1 MPGEMEGTA
10 AAERSKFTA
19 PATAAALLLIFGGWR
34 SGPAVADQLV
44 LPQAVERN
52 QPIEIVYRFEQP
64 ATGSGFLDVDW
75 NDIDG
80 RLVERRRVPFEL
92 ADAPQVGFSLDA
104 RRAVTMKNLLTVD
117 LSLDG
122 VDQLGNKFHRE
133 NREAGSFIASPSDI
147 RWWDFQIIMWQVHD
161 RAGYVALKRLGVT
174 AGMLPID
181 HASHKF
187 VPKWIEPLLDAD
199 LRFYLENIVTDF
211 YSSYHRWSGDRPVN
225 WRFLKA
231 KQRYWENPL
240 DLAALIREPSLS
252 DRDWLEEVG
261 DRLIRNVRG
270 LQPYRPLFYN
280 LGDEP
285 GIADLAAFWDFDFSE
300 ASLTGMRDWLQ
311 KRYDSLDALNQEWGS
326 DFTRWEEVMPMT
338 TREALQRSD
347 GNFAAWADFKEWMD
361 VAFARA
367 IERGTAAVHAA
378 DPEAIAAIEGAQI
391 PGWGG
396 YDYSRLA
403 ASVDAMETYDYGD
416 NVEIVR
422 SFNPKL
428 IMLVT
433 SGGHGPY
440 EKHRLWRET
449 LRGIRGLILWDEKN
463 EFVDKDGQV
472 GERGREAAP
481 YFAEIRGGLGA
492 LLINSRRHIDPIAV
506 LYSPASMR
514 VQWLLDRKTTGEDWT
529 QRDASAEYR
538 DNAIRTATRNFVRL
552 VEHRGLQHRFLSSA
566 DVGRGE
572 LRSGDYP
579 ILMLPHAIALS
590 AAEAKEIRD
599 FVEGGGIALAAGEPG
614 LFDEHGR
621 RLARPLLSEVF
632 PGPVT
637 RSTTSFAFGKG
648 KAIYLPPSDHPAQQ
662 GEQPASEILDAAGVR
677 PRYPLLRADGSVPDD
692 IETNIFD
699 NGAVTIVALQRDFP
713 GAPETGPGS
722 IPNGDEEVVLA
733 LPRPFFVYDLRKG
746 RLVGSTDHVP
756 VALAPVEPVLLALSE
771 RPLAPPSISGP
782 PGAHRG
788 ANAEITI
795 SSTSPAALN
804 VIHLDVIEPEG
815 ITVAHYSGNLLINGA
830 KSTKLLPF
838 AINDKP
844 GVWTIRAKDLL
855 GGATSTAELVVEP

>member
-1 MPGEMEGTA
+1 MEGM
-10 AAERSKFTA
+10 AAERSKFRA
-19 PATAAALLLIFGGWR
+19 PVRAAALLLIFGDWL

-44 LPQAVERN
+44 RPQAVERN
-52 QPIEIVYRFEQP
+52 QPIEVVYRFEQP

-75 NDIDG
+75 NDVDG
-80 RLVERRRVPFEL
+80 RLVEQRRIPFEL

-122 VDQLGNKFHRE
+122 VDQLGNRFHRE
-133 NREAGSFIASPSDI
+133 HRETGSFIASPSDI
-147 RWWDFQIIMWQVHD
+147 PWWDYQIIMWQVHD
-161 RAGYVALKRLGVT
+161 RAGYAALKRLGVT
-174 AGMLPID
+174 AGMLPI
-181 HASHKF
+181 HQASHNF
-187 VPKWIEPLLDAD
+187 VPRSIEPLLDAD
-199 LRFYLENIVTDF
+199 LRFYLENIATDF
-211 YSSYHRWSGDRPVN
+211 YSSYHKWSGDRPVN
-225 WRFLKA
+225 WRFLAA

-240 DLAALIREPSLS
+240 DLAAVIREPSLS
-252 DRDWLEEVG
+252 DRDWLEEVS

-300 ASLTGMRDWLQ
+300 ASLTGMRGWLQ
-311 KRYDSLDALNQEWGS
+311 ERYGSLDALNQEWDS
-326 DFTRWEEVMPMT
+326 YFSRWEEVMPMT

-347 GNFAAWADFKEWMD
+347 GNFAAWSDFKEWMD

-403 ASVDAMETYDYGD
+403 ASVDAMEIYDFGD
-416 NVEIVR
+416 NVGIAR

-428 IMLVT
+428 IMLLT
-433 SGGHGPY
+433 TGGHGPY
-440 EKHRLWRET
+440 ENHRLWRET
-449 LRGIRGLILWDEKN
+449 LRGFRGLILWDEKN
-463 EFVDKDGQV
+463 EFVDNNGQV
-472 GERGREAAP
+472 GEWGRKAAP
-481 YFAEIRGGLGA
+481 YFAEMRGGLGA

-529 QRDASAEYR
+529 RRSASAEYQG
-538 DNAIRTATRNFVRL
+538 DAIRTATRDFARL

-572 LRSGDYP
+572 LRRGDYR
-579 ILMLPHAIALS
+579 ILMLPHTIALS

-599 FVEGGGIALAAGEPG
+599 FVERGGVALAEGEPG

-632 PGPVT
+632 PGLVT

-648 KAIYLPPSDHPAQQ
+648 KAIYLPLSDHR
-662 GEQPASEILDAAGVR
+662 GRRGRQPAAEILDAAGVR
-677 PRYPLLRADGSVPDD
+677 PSFPLLRADGSVADD
-692 IETNIFD
+692 VETKIFD

-713 GAPETGPGS
+713 GTQEAGPGS
-722 IPNGDEEVVLA
+722 IPSGSEEVALA
-733 LPRPFFVYDLRKG
+733 LPRQFFVYDLRKG
-746 RLVGSTDHVP
+746 RLVGSTDRVP

-771 RPLAPPSISGP
+771 KPLAPLSVSGP
-782 PGAHRG
+782 RATRRG
-788 ANAEITI
+788 ANAEISAF
-795 SSTSPAALN
+795 SSSPAAFD
-804 VIHLDVIEPEG
+804 VIHLDAVDPEG
-815 ITVAHYSGNLLINGA
+815 NTVAHYSGNLLVTGA
-830 KSTKLLPF
+830 RTTKLVPF
-838 AINDKP
+838 AVNDKP
-844 GVWTIRAKDLL
+844 GVWKICVKDLL
-855 GGATSTAELVVEP
+855 GGATATAELVVEP

>member
-19 PATAAALLLIFGGWR
+19 PATAAALLRIFGGWL

-75 NDIDG
+75 NDVDG

-122 VDQLGNKFHRE
+122 VDQLGNKFRRE

-181 HASHKF
+181 HVSHMF

-211 YSSYHRWSGDRPVN
+211 YSSYHRWSDDRPVN

-252 DRDWLEEVG
+252 DRDWLEEVS

-440 EKHRLWRET
+440 EKHGLWRET

-506 LYSPASMR
+506 LDSPASMR

-572 LRSGDYP
+572 LRSGDYR
-579 ILMLPHAIALS
+579 ILMLPHTIALS

-599 FVEGGGIALAAGEPG
+599 FVERGGSALAVGEPG

-632 PGPVT
+632 PDPVT
-637 RSTTSFAFGKG
+637 HSTASFAFGKG
-648 KAIYLPPSDHPAQQ
+648 KAIYLPVADHRDRQSTQTA
-662 GEQPASEILDAAGVR
+662 AEIIEAAGVR
-677 PRYPLLRADGSVPDD
+677 PSFPLLRADGSVADD
-692 IETNIFD
+692 IETKIFG

-713 GAPETGPGS
+713 GTPETDSLALPS
-722 IPNGDEEVVLA
+722 DPEEVVLA
-733 LPRPFFVYDLRKG
+733 LPRPLFVYDVRKG
-746 RLVGSTDHVP
+746 RLLGSTDR
-756 VALAPVEPVLLALSE
+756 LAVKRGPGEPVILAVSE
-771 RPLAPPSISGP
+771 KPLGPPSVSSP
-782 PGAHRG
+782 QGARLG
-788 ANAEITI
+788 TNAEISV
-795 SSTSPAALN
+795 SSTSQAALD
-804 VIHLDVIEPEG
+804 VIHLDVIDPEG
-815 ITVAHYSGNLLINGA
+815 NTIAYYSGNLLMTDSRI
-830 KSTKLLPF
+830 TRLLPF
-838 AINDKP
+838 AVNDKP
-844 GVWTIRAKDLL
+844 GVWTIRATDLL
-855 GGATSTAELVVEP
+855 GGATATTDLVVEP